1 MWSNLVK
8 FRHFGKN
15 LEIFGNIFKNY
26 FLFGSVELT
35 LSQLFIIV
43 NGQILK
49 NNFTIWTH
57 CHIRIYSHCSFQC
70 SIPFHCDGQIGVLRA
85 DRILR
90 KHLRKLNRLRHIQF
104 LEIRNLCQSKTT
116 IRCIIWISNL
126 TKCRGKQVTYVHDQ
140 LSFKYCAQFVR
151 CLRNV
156 LTDLCHEVNK
166 LTREIWRHTFI
177 CNAGTFERR

>member
-1 MWSNLVK
+1 MAKYWK
-8 FRHFGKN
+8 
-15 LEIFGNIFKNY
+15 
-26 FLFGSVELT
+26 T
-35 LSQLFIIV
+35 
-43 NGQILK
+43 ILPSG
-49 NNFTIWTH
+49 IWTH
-57 CHIRIYSHCSFQC
+57 CHIRIYSYCSFQC
-70 SIPFHCDGQIGVLRA
+70 SIPFRCDGQIGVLRA

-151 CLRNV
+151 DCVKHGLGATQGSLQCSQDQALVQTGTERPPGR
-156 LTDLCHEVNK
+156 TAAT
-166 LTREIWRHTFI
+166 TRMMVVDDDDGWS
-177 CNAGTFERR
+177 